1 MCIRDRYN
9 VLGVKQQDDILDLPV
24 GNHLIVKELD
34 LNSGQYLI
42 VFKNSKGLI
51 LSTQQLVVVK

>member
-1 MCIRDRYN
+1 MC
-9 VLGVKQQDDILDLPV
+9 KDDILDLPV

-42 VFKNSKGLI
+42 VFKNSKGLT